1 MSFSSCIFIFLFL
14 PALFA
19 LYFAI
24 PERFREAR
32 NNILLLFSLMFYA
45 WGEPVFV
52 FVMLLSITVNYV
64 CGRVAVK
71 RPRLGVT
78 LASVIGLGLLV
89 YYKYTGLLLS
99 IANSVFGL
107 SLPVPEIVLPI
118 GISFFTFQGLSYVID
133 VARGDAPVQKNPLH
147 VALYVSLFP
156 QLIAGPIV
164 RYQTVAAEIVQRH
177 ESLNEAAE
185 GVRRFMIGLGKKML
199 LANTMGQIA
208 DRAFGLSA
216 GELTWDIAWLGAL
229 AYTLQIYFDFS
240 GYSDMAIG
248 LGRVLGFHFLEN
260 FNYPYISRS
269 ITEFWRRWHISL
281 STWFR
286 DYVYIPLG
294 GNRCAGWKR
303 MRNIFVVWFLT
314 GLWHGANWTF
324 ILWGMWFFLLLMGE
338 KFVWGKWLSAAPAL
352 LQHGYT
358 MLAVVISWVL
368 FRAVDLSHAH
378 SYLGAMVGITS
389 ATAQSGQSIYYI
401 LQFLPEWILAFVACL
416 PIKQWVQSSLWQNNK
431 TGQLVLYYTSRI
443 AALLLLMLSYSELVT
458 GSFNPFIYFQF

>member
-14 PALFA
+14 PVLFGV
-19 LYFAI
+19 YFAI

-52 FVMLLSITVNYV
+52 FVMLLSIAVNYV
-64 CGRVAVK
+64 CGLIAVR
-71 RPRLGVT
+71 RPRLGVAI
-78 LASVIGLGLLV
+78 ASVIGLGLLV

-99 IANSVFGL
+99 SANSLFGL

-164 RYQTVAAEIVQRH
+164 RYQTVAAEIVRRH
-177 ESLNEAAE
+177 ESLDEAAA
-185 GVRRFMIGLGKKML
+185 GVRRFMLGLGKKML
-199 LANTMGQIA
+199 LANAMGQIA
-208 DRAFGLSA
+208 DRAFGQTA
-216 GELTWDIAWLGAL
+216 GSLTWDLAWLGAL
-229 AYTLQIYFDFS
+229 AYTFQIYFDFS

-294 GNRCAGWKR
+294 GNRCSKGRWVF
-303 MRNIFVVWFLT
+303 NLLTVWLLT
-314 GLWHGANWTF
+314 GIWHGAAWNF
-324 ILWGMWFFLLLMGE
+324 LLWGLYFGVLLLLEKLILGRVLDRLPQLVRWAYAFLL
-338 KFVWGKWLSAAPAL
+338 
-352 LQHGYT
+352 
-358 MLAVVISWVL
+358 VVLGWVL
-368 FRAVDLSHAH
+368 FRAESLDQVVWYVQAMFTPAQGLNRLTLYCLHEYGAELLAACLACIPLAGWLRSREQQGRGLLT
-378 SYLGAMVGITS
+378 LGAN
-389 ATAQSGQSIYYI
+389 A
-401 LQFLPEWILAFVACL
+401 WAFGVFGL
-416 PIKQWVQSSLWQNNK
+416 SVVWLISS
-431 TGQLVLYYTSRI
+431 
-443 AALLLLMLSYSELVT
+443 
-458 GSFNPFIYFQF
+458 SFNPFIYFRF

>member
-52 FVMLLSITVNYV
+52 FVMLLSIAVNYV

-99 IANSVFGL
+99 SANSVFGL
-107 SLPVPEIVLPI
+107 SLSVPEIVLPI

-177 ESLNEAAE
+177 ESLDEAAE

-229 AYTLQIYFDFS
+229 AYTFQIYFDFS

-294 GNRCAGWKR
+294 GNRCSKGRWMFNLLA
-303 MRNIFVVWFLT
+303 VWVLT
-314 GLWHGANWTF
+314 GIWHGAAWNF
-324 ILWGMWFFLLLMGE
+324 MLWGLYFGVLLLLE
-338 KFVWGKWLSAAPAL
+338 KLVLGRLLEHLPQVVRWVYAFVL
-352 LQHGYT
+352 
-358 MLAVVISWVL
+358 VVLGWVL
-368 FRAVDLSHAH
+368 FRAESLGQVVWYVQAMFTPVQGLNRLTLYCLHEYSVELLAACIGCIPFATWLRQKEQQKGGILT
-378 SYLGAMVGITS
+378 LGANVW
-389 ATAQSGQSIYYI
+389 A
-401 LQFLPEWILAFVACL
+401 LAVFGLSVVWL
-416 PIKQWVQSSLWQNNK
+416 ISS
-431 TGQLVLYYTSRI
+431 
-443 AALLLLMLSYSELVT
+443 
-458 GSFNPFIYFQF
+458 SFNPFIYFRF

>member
-52 FVMLLSITVNYV
+52 FVMLLSIAVNYV

-99 IANSVFGL
+99 SANSVFGL

-164 RYQTVAAEIVQRH
+164 RYQTVAAEIVRRH
-177 ESLNEAAE
+177 ESLDEAAE

-229 AYTLQIYFDFS
+229 AYTFQIYFDFS

-260 FNYPYISRS
+260 FNYPYISQS

-281 STWFR
+281 SSWFR

-294 GNRCAGWKR
+294 GNRCSKGRWMFNLLA
-303 MRNIFVVWFLT
+303 VWVLT
-314 GLWHGANWTF
+314 GIWHGAAWNF
-324 ILWGMWFFLLLMGE
+324 MLWGLYFGVLLLLE
-338 KFVWGKWLSAAPAL
+338 KLVLGRLLERLPQVVRWAYAFVL
-352 LQHGYT
+352 
-358 MLAVVISWVL
+358 VVLGWVL
-368 FRAVDLSHAH
+368 FRAESLGQVVWYVQAMFTPAQGLNRLTLYCLHEYSVELLAACIGCIPFATWLRQKEQQKGGVLT
-378 SYLGAMVGITS
+378 LGANVW
-389 ATAQSGQSIYYI
+389 A
-401 LQFLPEWILAFVACL
+401 LAVFGLSVVWL
-416 PIKQWVQSSLWQNNK
+416 ISS
-431 TGQLVLYYTSRI
+431 
-443 AALLLLMLSYSELVT
+443 
-458 GSFNPFIYFQF
+458 SFNPFIYFRF

>member
-14 PALFA
+14 PVLFGV
-19 LYFAI
+19 YFAI

-52 FVMLLSITVNYV
+52 FVMLLSIAVNYV
-64 CGRVAVK
+64 CGRIAVK

-78 LASVIGLGLLV
+78 AASLVGLGLLV
-89 YYKYTGLLLS
+89 YYKYTGLLLTS
-99 IANSVFGL
+99 ANSVFGL

-164 RYQTVAAEIVQRH
+164 RYQTVAAEIVQRR
-177 ESLNEAAE
+177 ETLDEAAA
-185 GVRRFMIGLGKKML
+185 GVRRFMLGLGKKML

-208 DRAFGLSA
+208 DRAFGLAA

-229 AYTLQIYFDFS
+229 AYTFQIYFDFS

-294 GNRCAGWKR
+294 GNRCSKGRWVFNLLA
-303 MRNIFVVWFLT
+303 VWLLT
-314 GLWHGANWTF
+314 GIWHGAAWNF
-324 ILWGMWFFLLLMGE
+324 LLWGLYFGVLLLLE
-338 KFVWGKWLSAAPAL
+338 KLFLGRALDRLPQLVRWLYAFVL
-352 LQHGYT
+352 
-358 MLAVVISWVL
+358 VVLGWVL
-368 FRAVDLSHAH
+368 FRAESLDQVVWYVQAMFTPAQGLNRLTLYCLHEYSAELAA
-378 SYLGAMVGITS
+378 SCLGCIPLAAYLRGLEERRGGLLTLGANV
-389 ATAQSGQSIYYI
+389 
-401 LQFLPEWILAFVACL
+401 WAFGVFGL
-416 PIKQWVQSSLWQNNK
+416 SVVWLISS
-431 TGQLVLYYTSRI
+431 
-443 AALLLLMLSYSELVT
+443 
-458 GSFNPFIYFQF
+458 SFNPFIYFRF

>member
-52 FVMLLSITVNYV
+52 FVMLLSIAVNYV

-99 IANSVFGL
+99 SANSVFGL

-164 RYQTVAAEIVQRH
+164 RYQTVAAEIVRRH
-177 ESLNEAAE
+177 ESLDEAAE

-229 AYTLQIYFDFS
+229 AYTFQIYFDFS

-294 GNRCAGWKR
+294 GNRCSKGRWMFNLLA
-303 MRNIFVVWFLT
+303 VWVLT
-314 GLWHGANWTF
+314 GIWHGAAWNF
-324 ILWGMWFFLLLMGE
+324 MLWGLYFGVLLLLE
-338 KFVWGKWLSAAPAL
+338 KLVLGRLLEHLPQVVRWVYAFVL
-352 LQHGYT
+352 
-358 MLAVVISWVL
+358 VVLGWVL
-368 FRAVDLSHAH
+368 FRAESLGQVVWYVQAMFTPVQGLNRLTLYCLHEYSVELLAACIGCIPFATWLRQKEQQKGGILT
-378 SYLGAMVGITS
+378 LGANVW
-389 ATAQSGQSIYYI
+389 A
-401 LQFLPEWILAFVACL
+401 LAVFGLSVVWL
-416 PIKQWVQSSLWQNNK
+416 ISS
-431 TGQLVLYYTSRI
+431 
-443 AALLLLMLSYSELVT
+443 
-458 GSFNPFIYFQF
+458 SFNPFIYFRF

>member
-52 FVMLLSITVNYV
+52 FVMLLSIAVNYV
-64 CGRVAVK
+64 CGRIAVK

-99 IANSVFGL
+99 SANSVFGL

-177 ESLNEAAE
+177 ESLDEAAE

-229 AYTLQIYFDFS
+229 AYTFQIYFDFS

-294 GNRCAGWKR
+294 GNRCSKGRWMFNLLA
-303 MRNIFVVWFLT
+303 VWVLT
-314 GLWHGANWTF
+314 GIWHGAAWNF
-324 ILWGMWFFLLLMGE
+324 MLWGLYFGVLLLLE
-338 KFVWGKWLSAAPAL
+338 KLVLGRLLEHLPQVVRWVYAFVL
-352 LQHGYT
+352 
-358 MLAVVISWVL
+358 VVLGWVL
-368 FRAVDLSHAH
+368 FRAEALGQVVWYVQAMFTPVQGLNRLTLYCLHEYSVELLAACIGCIPFATWLRQKEQQKGGILT
-378 SYLGAMVGITS
+378 LGANVW
-389 ATAQSGQSIYYI
+389 A
-401 LQFLPEWILAFVACL
+401 LAVFGLSVVWL
-416 PIKQWVQSSLWQNNK
+416 ISS
-431 TGQLVLYYTSRI
+431 
-443 AALLLLMLSYSELVT
+443 
-458 GSFNPFIYFQF
+458 SFNPFIYFRF

>member
-52 FVMLLSITVNYV
+52 FVMLLSIAVNYV
-64 CGRVAVK
+64 CGRIAVK

-99 IANSVFGL
+99 SANSVFGL

-177 ESLNEAAE
+177 ESLDEAAE
-185 GVRRFMIGLGKKML
+185 GVRRFMIGLAKKML

-229 AYTLQIYFDFS
+229 AYTFQIYFDFS

-248 LGRVLGFHFLEN
+248 LGRVLGFHFLDN

-294 GNRCAGWKR
+294 GNRCSKGRWMFNLLA
-303 MRNIFVVWFLT
+303 VWVLT
-314 GLWHGANWTF
+314 GIWHGAAWNF
-324 ILWGMWFFLLLMGE
+324 MLWGLYFGVLLLLE
-338 KFVWGKWLSAAPAL
+338 KLVLGRLLEHLPQVVRWVYAFVL
-352 LQHGYT
+352 
-358 MLAVVISWVL
+358 VVLGWVL
-368 FRAVDLSHAH
+368 FRAESLGQVVWYVQAMFTPVQGLNRLTLYCPHEYSVELLAACIGCIPFATWVRQKEQQKGGILT
-378 SYLGAMVGITS
+378 LGANVW
-389 ATAQSGQSIYYI
+389 A
-401 LQFLPEWILAFVACL
+401 LAVFGLSVVWL
-416 PIKQWVQSSLWQNNK
+416 ISS
-431 TGQLVLYYTSRI
+431 
-443 AALLLLMLSYSELVT
+443 
-458 GSFNPFIYFQF
+458 SFNPFIYFRF

>member
-52 FVMLLSITVNYV
+52 FVMLLSIAVNYV

-294 GNRCAGWKR
+294 GNRCSKGRWVFNLLA
-303 MRNIFVVWFLT
+303 VWVLT
-314 GLWHGANWTF
+314 GIWHGAAWNF
-324 ILWGMWFFLLLMGE
+324 MLWGLYFGVLLLLE
-338 KFVWGKWLSAAPAL
+338 KLVLNRVLNHLPQVVRWAYAFVL
-352 LQHGYT
+352 
-358 MLAVVISWVL
+358 VVLGWVL
-368 FRAVDLSHAH
+368 FRAESLDQVVWYVQAMFTPAQGLNRLTLYCLHEYSVELLA
-378 SYLGAMVGITS
+378 SCIGCIPFATWLRQKEQQKGGVLTLGANVW
-389 ATAQSGQSIYYI
+389 A
-401 LQFLPEWILAFVACL
+401 LAVFGLSVVWL
-416 PIKQWVQSSLWQNNK
+416 ISS
-431 TGQLVLYYTSRI
+431 
-443 AALLLLMLSYSELVT
+443 
-458 GSFNPFIYFQF
+458 SFNPFIYFRF